1 MQTLCRVI
9 HGTEA
14 KVDKMEVDQVKKLSR
29 LNTNFTEFQDKTT
42 VELKITAKHME
53 DLEKKLKQMEKN

>member
-1 MQTLCRVI
+1 MQ
-9 HGTEA
+9 A

-29 LNTNFTEFQDKTT
+29 LNTNFTEFQDKAT